1 MDKNPRCTCIAVY
14 EKLTLGANR
23 GLKLRGEK
31 YYSMKMVTRRK
42 QDYSH
47 ETKQNSKPSIES
59 MVAQDLIVFAPDPTT
74 KIGYPSQTNLPWSDV
89 RDLTSQA
96 KGPRRCLA
104 YVKLGACLQGADSG
118 VTRFTHS
125 FIHVTNRAPI
135 MCQVALFCISEQA
148 PDLTKLIFS

>member
-47 ETKQNSKPSIES
+47 ETK
-59 MVAQDLIVFAPDPTT
+59 
-74 KIGYPSQTNLPWSDV
+74 
-89 RDLTSQA
+89 
-96 KGPRRCLA
+96 
-104 YVKLGACLQGADSG
+104 
-118 VTRFTHS
+118 
-125 FIHVTNRAPI
+125 
-135 MCQVALFCISEQA
+135 
-148 PDLTKLIFS
+148 